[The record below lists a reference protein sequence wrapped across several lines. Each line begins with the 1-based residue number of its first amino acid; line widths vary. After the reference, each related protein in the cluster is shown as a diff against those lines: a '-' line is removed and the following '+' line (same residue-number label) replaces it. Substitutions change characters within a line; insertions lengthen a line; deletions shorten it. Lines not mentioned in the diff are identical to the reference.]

1 MTKASLAQGIIF
13 PGKTIQFR
21 VKFKYVLSRYALCNV
36 TWHISP
42 KLATA
47 QSWSEFENFVW
58 SALKYNS
65 ASWECLINFY
75 HVVARENEI
84 QSSNLLLTNS
94 IKNVLGRKIEWFQS
108 WVNFK
113 TLLVPRCAH
122 RWQFDVAR
130 RTADVQ
136 NFCTQVVG
144 NKRQISPLS
153 LSFKRMAALSLPR
166 TSTTELKAERV
177 GLACALLC
185 TAAKMAKNWRPCT
198 LSTTLKFVDPR
209 TWDFRSKYVYK
220 TSIDSYLLY
229 C

>member
-1 MTKASLAQGIIF
+1 M
-13 PGKTIQFR
+13 
-21 VKFKYVLSRYALCNV
+21 
-36 TWHISP
+36 
-42 KLATA
+42 
-47 QSWSEFENFVW
+47 
-58 SALKYNS
+58 
-65 ASWECLINFY
+65 
-75 HVVARENEI
+75 
-84 QSSNLLLTNS
+84 
-94 IKNVLGRKIEWFQS
+94 
-108 WVNFK
+108 NFK
-113 TLLVPRCAH
+113 TLLVPWCAH

-198 LSTTLKFVDPR
+198 LSDYSLSTPGLEIFAASTFIKHQLIVICFTANEIVFMFSNICAFWICSALQRHYTATYSEAFIAVICKQRF
-209 TWDFRSKYVYK
+209 
-220 TSIDSYLLY
+220 
-229 C
+229 